1 MTFLRSQVTVRT
13 LYTLIQEGYLHE
25 ELFLYLLTPLF
36 IGLES
41 DGKNPQKY
49 IRGQQ
54 MHLFSA
60 CISTNSSVKNYTKID
75 KRAAN
80 IGFQRGKFV
89 TLQSFCLIQFD
100 NLYSCNTSGSQ
111 RSRLYKCLAYATQ
124 SNGCEFGRF
133 RYFFK
138 EQQFRR
144 YSYKWAQQ
152 LHSGRRYLR
161 RI

>member
-1 MTFLRSQVTVRT
+1 
-13 LYTLIQEGYLHE
+13 
-25 ELFLYLLTPLF
+25 
-36 IGLES
+36 
-41 DGKNPQKY
+41 
-49 IRGQQ
+49 

-111 RSRLYKCLAYATQ
+111 RSRLQKCLANATQ

-144 YSYKWAQQ
+144 YSYKWLSNFILVEDIQEEYEINANIPTRAFEYVINIIELMKRLSLQQ
-152 LHSGRRYLR
+152 ML
-161 RI
+161 